1 MSSSQTG
8 LTSAGAPAT
17 DSSER
22 SKLEHAYLQLYEPSK
37 ENDLASPGPATE
49 RIEFQFNPKELTMA
63 KAASWA
69 RNTTKGSKKSG
80 PPQYNGPQPSKLS
93 LEMFFD
99 ASAAQDDSVVK
110 KVDKLFACCIP
121 TTESHQQK
129 KSSPPW
135 VVFRWG
141 PLTGFL
147 AYISSVSA
155 KYTRFTSGGMPIRAV
170 VTVTLEE
177 LAGEAPKQNP
187 TSGGLHP
194 RRVHTVVAGE
204 TLAGIAYGE
213 YGSSTLWRRVAEAN
227 GIDDPMRLRPGNRVF
242 LPSVEELGPTT
253 PSVRPGGARPDPA
266 APAGQEVLGA
276 AR

>member
-8 LTSAGAPAT
+8 LTSAGAPAK
-17 DSSER
+17 DSSDR
-22 SKLEHAYLQLYEPSK
+22 PKLEHAYLQLYAPSK
-37 ENDLASPGPATE
+37 DNDLSSPGPAME
-49 RIEFQFNPKELTMA
+49 RIAFQFNPKELTMA
-63 KAASWA
+63 KSASWA
-69 RNTTKGSKKSG
+69 RSTSKGSKKSG

-110 KVDKLFACCIP
+110 TVDKLFACCIP

-129 KSSPPW
+129 KASPPW

-170 VTVTLEE
+170 CTVTLEE

-194 RRVHTVVAGE
+194 RRAHTVVAGE
-204 TLAGIAYGE
+204 TLAGIAYDE
-213 YGSSTLWRRVAEAN
+213 YGNPALWRRVAEAN
-227 GIDDPMRLRPGNRVF
+227 GIDDPMRLRAGSRVL
-242 LPSVEELGPTT
+242 LPAAEELRSSPSGPPTAGRDRA
-253 PSVRPGGARPDPA
+253 VALRVEA
-266 APAGQEVLGA
+266 ADA

>member
-8 LTSAGAPAT
+8 LSSAGAPP
-17 DSSER
+17 SS
-22 SKLEHAYLQLYEPSK
+22 SDGAKLEHAYLQLYEPSK
-37 ENDLASPGPATE
+37 NNDLSSPGPAME
-49 RIEFQFNPKELTMA
+49 RIDFQFNPKELTMA
-63 KAASWA
+63 KSASWA
-69 RNTTKGSKKSG
+69 RSTSKGSKKSG
-80 PPQYNGPQPSKLS
+80 PPQYNGPQPSKLA

-110 KVDKLFACCIP
+110 VVDKLFACCIP

-129 KSSPPW
+129 KASPPW

-170 VTVTLEE
+170 CTVTLEE

-194 RRVHTVVAGE
+194 HRVHTVVAGE
-204 TLAGIAYGE
+204 NLAVIAYDE
-213 YGSSTLWRRVAEAN
+213 YGDPTLWRRVADAN
-227 GIDDPMRLRPGNRVF
+227 GVDDPMRLRPGARIF
-242 LPSVEELGPTT
+242 LPSVEEL
-253 PSVRPGGARPDPA
+253 RPPADGRQLGSRARHVTGSRSESLD
-266 APAGQEVLGA
+266 A